1 MTMRFD
7 LLKNGVVS
15 AVLLFSLLWAS
26 DTCYAQIGTR
36 VSLIAPRGD
45 MGAVFRKS
53 LSYEVSYYFEYG
65 GGRVRSTLGLSFASL
80 APRADS
86 FPTYEDGKGNSGNGH
101 SVYPQMT
108 IYDPMK
114 NYSFYI
120 DNSFRIFNVQNFSF
134 YIGARLTMGLSK
146 SSMVTY
152 GKYDATDVSVGRH
165 DNDFGGFGASVQ
177 GGYAFDPHFHVC
189 AILGH
194 NALVAPD
201 WSYTFSHHF
210 FSLGVNYIFKIDE

>member
-1 MTMRFD
+1 MKKRFAF
-7 LLKNGVVS
+7 L
-15 AVLLFSLLWAS
+15 VLLFGITSTS
-26 DTCYAQIGTR
+26 YSQVGCRI
-36 VSLIAPRGD
+36 SMISPRGD

-53 LSYEVSYYFEYG
+53 LSYELSYYFEYRD
-65 GGRVRSTLGLSFASL
+65 GRVRSTLGLSFASL

-86 FPTYEDGKGNSGNGH
+86 FPNYEDGKGNSGNGNTVCPQIT
-101 SVYPQMT
+101 VYN
-108 IYDPMK
+108 PMK
-114 NYSFYI
+114 NYSFYM
-120 DNSFRIFNVQNFSF
+120 DNSFRIFNIQKFSF
-134 YIGARLTMGLSK
+134 YIGARLTLGLSK

-152 GKYDATDVSVGRH
+152 SKYDATDVSVGRH

-177 GGYAFDPHFHVC
+177 GVYAFDPHFHVC

-210 FSLGVNYIFKIDE
+210 FSLGVNYIFKIEE